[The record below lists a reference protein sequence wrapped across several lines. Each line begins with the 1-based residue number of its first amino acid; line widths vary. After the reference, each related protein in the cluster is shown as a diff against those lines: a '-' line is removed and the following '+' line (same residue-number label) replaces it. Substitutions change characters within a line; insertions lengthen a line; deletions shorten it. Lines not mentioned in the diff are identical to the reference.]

1 MTRFNPHRNLFLG
14 NSLIVLVAILLL
26 IIPAGLPAGEGRT
39 RNVILPRHPLTLRD
53 CIAIALGESPKLEA
67 SSFDLLAA
75 GWEIRAAQDLLWPNL
90 KGSVGGEGFSGE
102 STGKFG
108 IVSTT
113 NPSGGGV
120 NTSRN
125 VDFAGIGLFGGKLL
139 YPIFQDGSI
148 FGFNDAPAVEI
159 KRAERNALAWTAHLT
174 REDVIFRVTEVF
186 IDTVS
191 AQNRVEPVDHRVA
204 LLERSVDIHKEE
216 QQKGLLLPADVEVA
230 TKQLDSARGLSKI
243 LHEQADAGYLG
254 LLRLLGLRSSD
265 HISVSNTLP
274 DPPSPPDAARLF
286 HTMLARHPALLVQ
299 LANVNKAKQDYRLEN
314 YRLYPSVAL
323 HGSGLYV
330 TDFDTDAHEL
340 VGGITVSIP
349 IWDFGAQL
357 NTVRARRDTYHA
369 EQARYGAVGNDLASD
384 LVKAYREIYETSESI
399 LRHEGEEGKL
409 DRDLRVAQ
417 SQQQQGITPPL
428 TVIDAEISLVSKQ
441 EELAIER
448 AKLLLKYAELQKAMG
463 GTWKWIP

>member
-1 MTRFNPHRNLFLG
+1 MTKFNPHRNLFLG
-14 NSLIVLVAILLL
+14 SSLIGWVAILLL
-26 IIPAGLPAGEGRT
+26 IPPPGSPAGEVRT
-39 RNVILPRHPLTLRD
+39 HNLILPRHPLTLRD

-67 SSFDLLAA
+67 SGFDLLAA
-75 GWEIRAAQDLLWPNL
+75 GWEIRAARALLWPNL
-90 KGSVGGEGFSGE
+90 TGSATGEGFSGE

-108 IVSTT
+108 IVNTT
-113 NPSGGGV
+113 SPSGGGV

-125 VDFAGIGLFGGKLL
+125 VDFAGIGLFGGKLI
-139 YPIFQDGSI
+139 YPVFKDGSI

-159 KRAERNALAWTAHLT
+159 KRAQKDALEWTTHLT
-174 REDVIFRVTEVF
+174 REDVIYRVTEVF

-191 AQNRVEPVDHRVA
+191 AQNRVEPIDRRLA

-216 QQKGLLLPADVEVA
+216 QQKGLLLPADVEVV
-230 TKQLDSARGLSKI
+230 TKQLGSARSLSTI
-243 LHEQADAGYLG
+243 IHQQADAGYLG
-254 LLRLLGLRSSD
+254 LLRLLGLQSSD
-265 HISVSNTLP
+265 HIRLNNTLP
-274 DPPSPPDAARLF
+274 GPPSPPDAAQLF
-286 HTMLARHPALLVQ
+286 HTMLARHPSLLVQ

-330 TDFDTDAHEL
+330 TDFDTDAHDL
-340 VGGITVSIP
+340 VGGVTVSIP

-357 NTVRARRDTYHA
+357 NTVRARRDAYAA
-369 EQARYGAVGNDLASD
+369 EQARLGAVGNDLASD

-399 LRHEGEEGKL
+399 LRHEGEAGKL
-409 DRDLRVAQ
+409 ERDLRVAQ
-417 SQQQQGITPPL
+417 SQQQQGIAPPL
-428 TVIDAEISLVSKQ
+428 TAIDAELALVSKQ

-448 AKLLLKYAELQKAMG
+448 ARLLLRYAELQKAMG